1 MRRREFIA
9 VLNPRVLAVG
19 LAAFAIFGTFDSA
32 TAAEPRCT
40 CRAFGRSFGLDQSVC
55 LPTSRGPRIAVC
67 VMVLNM
73 TSWQI
78 SDTPCVGA
86 RMRNEWRATT
96 LTVPQMLLAR
106 ADEVIE

>member
-1 MRRREFIA
+1 
-9 VLNPRVLAVG
+9 
-19 LAAFAIFGTFDSA
+19 
-32 TAAEPRCT
+32 
-40 CRAFGRSFGLDQSVC
+40 
-55 LPTSRGPRIAVC
+55 
-67 VMVLNM
+67 MVLNV

-96 LTVPQMLLAR
+96 LAVPQMLLAR